1 MLEGPAMSRTDSD
14 NTQFRAVGRRLA
26 SRYAPSLL
34 EQPDAALEA
43 LIREIESRDA
53 ANDHEPPTGKKAV

>member
-1 MLEGPAMSRTDSD
+1 MSRIENQSM
-14 NTQFRAVGRRLA
+14 QFRAVGRRLA

-34 EQPDAALEA
+34 DEPDDALDA

-53 ANDHEPPTGKKAV
+53 ANDQQAPDPDKKAS